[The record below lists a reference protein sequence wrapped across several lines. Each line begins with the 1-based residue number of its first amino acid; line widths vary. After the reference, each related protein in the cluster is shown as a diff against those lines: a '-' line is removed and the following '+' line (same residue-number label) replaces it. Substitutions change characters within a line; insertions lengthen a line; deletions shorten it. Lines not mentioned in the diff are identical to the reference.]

1 LSASLHRLT
10 WPTSAPFRVRAAA
23 RIRPVI
29 RNGRRGSRPSVSV
42 SCCLSAAGVG
52 LLGHPVPAGGS
63 AFLTVSAPR
72 HVTVLGSQRGCRVP
86 HEQDTTGVGAP
97 YIPGPAVFP
106 GRGWVRRPAP
116 AAFQRLVLHP
126 ATASHLPGLTITR
139 HQRGFTCVHPSGL
152 PLRLWHPG
160 GTDALGLDHLSF
172 APRRYQQRTSGWG
185 QAIEH

>member
-1 LSASLHRLT
+1 LSSIPHRLT
-10 WPTSAPFRVRAAA
+10 WPTSAPFRVRADT

-29 RNGRRGSRPSVSV
+29 QEDRRRSRPCFPV
-42 SCCLSAAGVG
+42 SCCLSAAGIRF
-52 LLGHPVPAGGS
+52 LGHPVPAGSS

-72 HVTVLGSQRGCRVP
+72 HVAVPRVPTGLPCSARARHDRGGCPLYPGTGGVPWPGMGPSTSACRVP
-86 HEQDTTGVGAP
+86 AA
-97 YIPGPAVFP
+97 GPAPRCRFP
-106 GRGWVRRPAP
+106 PA
-116 AAFQRLVLHP
+116 
-126 ATASHLPGLTITR
+126 GLTITR

-172 APRRYQQRTSGWG
+172 APHRYQQRTSGWG